1 MRIEGAQ
8 IVCSPADS
16 GLENM
21 YVVEVTNRHRERF
34 VDFDNL
40 R

>member
-1 MRIEGAQ
+1 MVIEGAQ
-8 IVCSPADS
+8 IVWSPAYS

-21 YVVEVTNRHRERF
+21 YVVEVTNRHGERF
-34 VDFDNL
+34 IDFDDL